1 MLMVSC
7 VGLGFYLES
16 ITGCLSSKNTDLI
29 NGNFT
34 NRLHPLVKEIY
45 ELFIN
50 EETVNNFK
58 EEYCKIIINEISW
71 WSANDIYSREFTN
84 IPVILQKKYNTTTK
98 EINNSLSL
106 AERKYL
112 ITLPDKY
119 LKIIKSL
126 LNSMVKKLYSPM
138 VVTQIIKNLIY
149 TFIV

>member
-1 MLMVSC
+1 MC
-7 VGLGFYLES
+7 WIRFYLES
-16 ITGCLSSKNTDLI
+16 ITGWLSSKNTDLI

-58 EEYCKIIINEISW
+58 EEYCKITINEISW

-98 EINNSLSL
+98 EINNSLS
-106 AERKYL
+106 
-112 ITLPDKY
+112 I
-119 LKIIKSL
+119 S
-126 LNSMVKKLYSPM
+126 
-138 VVTQIIKNLIY
+138 
-149 TFIV
+149 

>member
-1 MLMVSC
+1 MVSC

-16 ITGCLSSKNTDLI
+16 ITGWLSSKNTDLI

-106 AERKYL
+106 ADKKVL
-112 ITLPDKY
+112 DHITRQV
-119 LKIIKSL
+119 LKNNKE
-126 LNSMVKKLYSPM
+126 
-138 VVTQIIKNLIY
+138 
-149 TFIV
+149 FINRLFL

>member
-1 MLMVSC
+1 MLIVSC
-7 VGLGFYLES
+7 VGLGFYLKS
-16 ITGCLSSKNTDLI
+16 ITGWLSSKNTDLI

-106 AERKYL
+106 ADKKVL
-112 ITLPDKY
+112 DHITRQV
-119 LKIIKSL
+119 LKNNKE
-126 LNSMVKKLYSPM
+126 
-138 VVTQIIKNLIY
+138 
-149 TFIV
+149 FINRLFL

>member
-1 MLMVSC
+1 MEIFNIIMLIVSC

-16 ITGCLSSKNTDLI
+16 ITGLLSSKNTDLI

-34 NRLHPLVKEIY
+34 NKLHPLVKEIY

-50 EETVNNFK
+50 EETVNDFK
-58 EEYCKIIINEISW
+58 EEYCKITINEISW

-106 AERKYL
+106 ADKKVL
-112 ITLPDKY
+112 DHITRQV
-119 LKIIKSL
+119 LKNNKE
-126 LNSMVKKLYSPM
+126 
-138 VVTQIIKNLIY
+138 
-149 TFIV
+149 FINRLFL

>member
-1 MLMVSC
+1 MCWVRFL
-7 VGLGFYLES
+7 FRT
-16 ITGCLSSKNTDLI
+16 ITGWLSSKNTDLI

-34 NRLHPLVKEIY
+34 NKLHPLVKEIY

-106 AERKYL
+106 ADKKVL
-112 ITLPDKY
+112 DHITRQV
-119 LKIIKSL
+119 LKNNKE
-126 LNSMVKKLYSPM
+126 
-138 VVTQIIKNLIY
+138 
-149 TFIV
+149 FINRLFL

>member
-1 MLMVSC
+1 MVSC

-16 ITGCLSSKNTDLI
+16 ITGWLSSKNTDLI

-58 EEYCKIIINEISW
+58 EEYCKITINEISW

-106 AERKYL
+106 ADKKVL
-112 ITLPDKY
+112 DHIAQQVITNNKE
-119 LKIIKSL
+119 
-126 LNSMVKKLYSPM
+126 
-138 VVTQIIKNLIY
+138 
-149 TFIV
+149 FINRLFL

>member
-1 MLMVSC
+1 MVSC

-16 ITGCLSSKNTDLI
+16 ITGWLSSKNTDLI

-58 EEYCKIIINEISW
+58 EEYCKITINEISW

-84 IPVILQKKYNTTTK
+84 IPVILQKKYNSTTK

-106 AERKYL
+106 ADKKVL
-112 ITLPDKY
+112 DHIAQQVITNNKE
-119 LKIIKSL
+119 
-126 LNSMVKKLYSPM
+126 
-138 VVTQIIKNLIY
+138 
-149 TFIV
+149 FINRLFL

>member
-1 MLMVSC
+1 MVSC

-16 ITGCLSSKNTDLI
+16 ITGWLSSKNTDLI

-34 NRLHPLVKEIY
+34 NKLHPLVKEIY

-106 AERKYL
+106 ADKKVL
-112 ITLPDKY
+112 DHITRQV
-119 LKIIKSL
+119 LKNNKE
-126 LNSMVKKLYSPM
+126 
-138 VVTQIIKNLIY
+138 
-149 TFIV
+149 FINRLFL